1 MTMADTKVY
10 IAMIANAKAIS
21 KADMLLFLSLRLVYT
36 FFRIGT
42 MSKQSTML
50 KNKKRWFYGIYKRAQ
65 YRDKYQN
72 NIPPTFVNRAFC
84 VRTLRLHT
92 ASSDVYTY
100 HPSAMC
106 TRLIIE
112 K

>member
-10 IAMIANAKAIS
+10 IAIIANAKAIS

-50 KNKKRWFYGIYKRAQ
+50 KNIKSAGFMEFINEHNTEINIRTIYHQ
-65 YRDKYQN
+65 
-72 NIPPTFVNRAFC
+72 
-84 VRTLRLHT
+84 RL
-92 ASSDVYTY
+92 
-100 HPSAMC
+100 
-106 TRLIIE
+106 
-112 K
+112 

>member
-50 KNKKRWFYGIYKRAQ
+50 KNIKSAGFINEHNTEINIRTIYHQ
-65 YRDKYQN
+65 
-72 NIPPTFVNRAFC
+72 
-84 VRTLRLHT
+84 RL
-92 ASSDVYTY
+92 
-100 HPSAMC
+100 
-106 TRLIIE
+106 
-112 K
+112 